1 MQLLYGNDG
10 MNYHTIA
17 KSSEMTPAQEKEL
30 LKDYLR
36 YDFVSDDS
44 IYSSLDAEPVAITCV
59 TTDYLIRYRKKNCW

>member
-10 MNYHTIA
+10 LNYHTIA
-17 KSSEMTPAQEKEL
+17 KSNEMTPAQEKEL

-59 TTDYLIRYRKKNCW
+59 TTDLSHT